1 MMTEA
6 DKIRFHQQC
15 AILARAKNA
24 KLIPNVNCK
33 DHFCLAMDLE
43 YANDN
48 GKKLDFEKLFNFDDE
63 NFAHDILGISEHINR
78 LYGDDQGKLLDCF
91 EPRCGWVN
99 VK

>member
-48 GKKLDFEKLFNFDDE
+48 GKKFKELLKKEAK
-63 NFAHDILGISEHINR
+63 HDR
-78 LYGDDQGKLLDCF
+78 LHGK
-91 EPRCGWVN
+91 R
-99 VK
+99 K

>member
-15 AILARAKNA
+15 AILARAKNMN
-24 KLIPNVNCK
+24 LIPNVNCK

-48 GKKLDFEKLFNFDDE
+48 GKKLDVEKLLTFNDE
-63 NFAHDILGISEHINR
+63 NFAHDILGISAHINR

-91 EPRCGWVN
+91 EPRCGWV
-99 VK
+99 K

>member
-1 MMTEA
+1 MNERQ
-6 DKIRFHQQC
+6 ILRFHQQC

-48 GKKLDFEKLFNFDDE
+48 GKKLDVEKLLTFNDE
-63 NFAHDILGISEHINR
+63 NFAHDILGISAHINR
-78 LYGDDQGKLLDCF
+78 FLW
-91 EPRCGWVN
+91 R
-99 VK
+99 

>member
-33 DHFCLAMDLE
+33 DHFCQKM
-43 YANDN
+43 
-48 GKKLDFEKLFNFDDE
+48 KTV
-63 NFAHDILGISEHINR
+63 
-78 LYGDDQGKLLDCF
+78 QQ
-91 EPRCGWVN
+91 
-99 VK
+99 

>member
-1 MMTEA
+1 MMTVV

-15 AILARAKNA
+15 AILARAKNMN
-24 KLIPNVNCK
+24 LIPNANCK

-48 GKKLDFEKLFNFDDE
+48 GKKLDVEKLLTFNDE
-63 NFAHDILGISEHINR
+63 NFAHDILGISAHINR
-78 LYGDDQGKLLDCF
+78 FYGDDQGKMLDCF
-91 EPRCGWVN
+91 EPRCGWVV